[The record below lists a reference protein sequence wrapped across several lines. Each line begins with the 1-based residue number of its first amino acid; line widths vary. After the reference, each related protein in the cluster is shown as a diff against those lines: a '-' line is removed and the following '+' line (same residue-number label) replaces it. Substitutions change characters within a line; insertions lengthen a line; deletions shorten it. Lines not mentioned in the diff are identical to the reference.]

1 MEKLKNYIEAKNNLA
16 QTAFLVMNMAKIDI
30 LELPRFIREVADDI
44 EEEIKKQKDN

>member
-1 MEKLKNYIEAKNNLA
+1 
-16 QTAFLVMNMAKIDI
+16 MNMAKIDI